1 MHFSNIK
8 SKEHKIIMKLK
19 KIYAILAFQ
28 LIAGSLFAQEQLDSL
43 AVTKLSPLFSQPT
56 LKNNKLVV
64 PQIKGYE
71 VSLIG
76 SDNKVVID
84 LNGHISQPL
93 IDKKVNVLY
102 KIVRK
107 SDRAFGE
114 IPMKDIVIKGVYGDK
129 GVGEQ
134 PFVIPSLRE
143 WYGVDGVFQLRP
155 ESAIVLEQQ
164 NEESSKVAQ
173 LLKEDIKKLIGLDL
187 PVRTGE
193 PKAGD
198 IFIGSKGDKALGNE
212 GYSLKIDDVFSI
224 QAPNYNGKVFG
235 TRTLLQLLAQN
246 KKQLSIPKG
255 FSRDYPTYE
264 VRGFMLD
271 VGRKFFTIDFLN
283 DYVEMMS
290 YYKMSNFHIHL
301 NDNAFQQYFNYDWDK
316 TYAGFRL
323 ENERY
328 PNLASKDGHYTKAEF
343 IALQKKALRYGV
355 TIIPEIDVPAHSLAI
370 SHAIPEVGS
379 RKFGMDHLDL
389 DNPKSYE
396 VVKNIFDEYTKGPN
410 PVFIGEEVHI
420 GTDEYAKSESE
431 KFRKFTDYVIKVVQ
445 DNGKKVRAWGALTH
459 AQGTTPVRVK
469 DVRLNMWYNGY
480 ADPIAMKKLGYQQI
494 STPDGW
500 LYIVPAAG
508 YYYDYLNTDNL
519 YNNWEP
525 RMIGDITFEK
535 GDPIV
540 DGGMFAVWND
550 IAGNGIS
557 EKDVHNRV
565 FPAIQVL
572 AEKMWGA
579 TDQHTSLFTFNQ
591 KKKSVIEAPGLNMR
605 GHYAALDP
613 VIVHLNFD
621 SQTRNQ
627 MDNEW
632 KEAST
637 TGTQFEKGIKDNGL
651 KFTGET
657 SKLILPIAEIG
668 EQYTVSFWIKPE
680 TNLVGD
686 LFVSKNA
693 KVFSD
698 GKGLG
703 YARDGYQ
710 YYFDYTLPINEWSQV
725 SITGD
730 HIGTQLYVNGKLIKD
745 MKPFDVVMPYKDKN
759 NGKEIKYKKVQTLV
773 FPLAQISLKGAVLDE
788 LKVYNQKMNGR
799 EIASEF
805 KMY

>member
-1 MHFSNIK
+1 
-8 SKEHKIIMKLK
+8 MKLK
-19 KIYAILAFQ
+19 KIYALLSLQ
-28 LIAGSLFAQEQLDSL
+28 LIAGGLLAQEQLDSL
-43 AVTKLSPLFSQPT
+43 AVTKLNSFFLQPT
-56 LKNNKLVV
+56 LKNNKLIV

-84 LNGHISQPL
+84 LDGQISQPL
-93 IDKKVNVLY
+93 VDKKVNVLY
-102 KIVRK
+102 KVVRK

-114 IPMKDIVIKGVYGDK
+114 IPMKNIVIKGQYADQGI
-129 GVGEQ
+129 GEQ

-143 WYGVDGVFQLRP
+143 WYGVDGQFKLTA

-164 NEESSKVAQ
+164 DEESAGAAQ
-173 LLKEDIKKLIGLDL
+173 LLKEDIKKLIGFDL
-187 PVRTGE
+187 VVRTGQ
-193 PKAGD
+193 PKSGD
-198 IFIGSKGDKALGNE
+198 IWIGSKGDKTLGKE
-212 GYSLKIDDVFSI
+212 GYALKIDDVFRI
-224 QAPNYNGKVFG
+224 QAPYYTGKVFG

-246 KKQLSIPKG
+246 KKQLTVPKG

-290 YYKMSNFHIHL
+290 YYKMSNFHVHL
-301 NDNAFQQYFNYDWDK
+301 SDNAFPQHFNNNWAE
-316 TYAGFRL
+316 TYSGFRL

-370 SHAIPEVGS
+370 SQAIPGVGS
-379 RKFGMDHLDL
+379 EKYGQDHLDL
-389 DNPKSYE
+389 DNPLTYE

-420 GTDEYAKSESE
+420 GTDEYDKSEAE
-431 KFRKFTDYVIKVVQ
+431 KFRKFTDYVIKIVQ
-445 DNGKKVRAWGALTH
+445 GNGKKVRAWGALTH
-459 AQGTTPVRVK
+459 AQGKTPVTVK

-525 RMIGDITFEK
+525 RRIGNVTFEK

-550 IAGNGIS
+550 VAINGIS

-565 FPAIQVL
+565 FPAVQVL
-572 AEKMWGA
+572 SEKMWGA
-579 TDQHTSLFTFNQ
+579 DDLHSSLFTFNA
-591 KKKSVIEAPGLNMR
+591 KKKYVIEAPGLNLR
-605 GHYAALDP
+605 GHYVANDP
-613 VIVHLNFD
+613 LLLHLNFE

-627 MDNEW
+627 VDNEW
-632 KEAST
+632 KDALA
-637 TGTQFEKGIKDNGL
+637 TGTQFEKGIKGNGI
-651 KFTGET
+651 KFTGAAG
-657 SKLILPIAEIG
+657 KLTLPMAEIG
-668 EQYTVSFWIKPE
+668 ENYTVSFSIKPE
-680 TNLVGD
+680 AQLKGD
-686 LFVSKNA
+686 LFVSKHA

-698 GKGLG
+698 EKGLG
-703 YARDGYQ
+703 YIRDGYQ
-710 YYFDYTLPINEWSQV
+710 YYFDYVLPVNEWSQV

-730 HIGTQLYVNGKLIKD
+730 NIGTQLYVNGKLVKD
-745 MKPFDVVMPYKDKN
+745 MKPLEIVMPYKNKKN
-759 NGKEIKYKKVQTLV
+759 NKEVKYKKVQTLV
-773 FPLAQISLKGAVLDE
+773 FPLSEISLKNAVLDE
-788 LKVYNQKMNGR
+788 LKVYNQKMTGQ
-799 EIASEF
+799 EIMSEF
-805 KMY
+805 KMQ